1 MELPLVNTIAEKRK
15 EAYLVG
21 FLVGLPILVYF
32 LYVNNWNVIDL
43 FASQTLWGLVAIDM
57 IVMKF
62 LSGIGIMLTYASVCG
77 IILKLSS
84 EGIKGSKNKALIL
97 KVILLLPIIA
107 IAAYGAIKILGVY
120 TVPESLDLL
129 ETIIAIYGIW
139 SLMLF
144 VYIIPAVMS
153 VFQPEYKESRT
164 DSIKRRIGG
173 VKFSLWKGYQ
183 TRVRKDHGK
192 VYAKE
197 VEQYQD
203 RLSSIRSQLSGIL
216 LFPICIILVIVPPLA
231 GLLVVLW
238 LRLFSLHKVPLSKL
252 ERLLLVLVVLLVL
265 VASTYAFL
273 FLDTVSILTSLN
285 LSYGIGILV
294 SIILLAIV
302 VISS

>member
-1 MELPLVNTIAEKRK
+1 MELPLVNTIAEKRR

-32 LYVNNWNVIDL
+32 LYVNNWNVGDL
-43 FASQTLWGLVAIDM
+43 LTSQTLLGLVAIDM
-57 IVMKF
+57 ILMKF
-62 LSGIGIMLTYASVCG
+62 LSGIGIMLTYASFCG

-84 EGIKGSKNKALIL
+84 EGIKGSKNKALTL
-97 KVILLLPIIA
+97 KVILLLPIMA
-107 IAAYGAIKILGVY
+107 IAAYGAVKILGVY
-120 TVPESLDLL
+120 SIPESLDLV
-129 ETIIAIYGIW
+129 ETVIAIYGIW

-153 VFQPEYKESRT
+153 VFQPEYKESKI

-173 VKFSLWKGYQ
+173 AKFSLWKGYQ
-183 TRVRKDHGK
+183 TKIRKDHGK

-197 VEQYQD
+197 VEQYED

-216 LFPICIILVIVPPLA
+216 LLPICIILLIVPPLA
-231 GLLVVLW
+231 GLLIVLW
-238 LRLFSLHKVPLSKL
+238 LRLFSLQKVPLSKF
-252 ERLLLVLVVLLVL
+252 ERLLLVLVILLVL

-273 FLDTVSILTSLN
+273 FLDTVTILTSLN
-285 LSYGIGILV
+285 LSYGIGIIV

-302 VISS
+302 VITS